1 MPVPTA
7 LSPFFLRRKKPSMD
21 PEGCFFCFC
30 CFSFLAATR
39 FSPTC
44 LLRLRRH
51 TNHRHRASNRAT
63 TMPPTTPEGRP
74 TLICC
79 VSCTPTRRHMIM
91 MMMMT
96 LLTRRGT
103 GIAAYC
109 PMSRD
114 NCHNMNTQSRL
125 LHHLL
130 TEKRPFDCALT
141 LQLVHPVHG

>member
-79 VSCTPTRRHMIM
+79 VYYVCLGEIM
-91 MMMMT
+91 YPYPKT
-96 LLTRRGT
+96 YDHDDDDD
-103 GIAAYC
+103 IAAYC

-130 TEKRPFDCALT
+130 TDKRPFDCALT
-141 LQLVHPVHG
+141 LQHVHPVHG

>member
-79 VSCTPTRRHMIM
+79 VYYVCLGEIM
-91 MMMMT
+91 YPYPKT
-96 LLTRRGT
+96 YDHDDDDD
-103 GIAAYC
+103 IADKAWHWHC
-109 PMSRD
+109 CILP
-114 NCHNMNTQSRL
+114 HV
-125 LHHLL
+125 
-130 TEKRPFDCALT
+130 KR
-141 LQLVHPVHG
+141 QLPQHEYTITIIASLADRQEAF